1 MKEDAMG
8 FEEKSA
14 EHKTSTS
21 NMEVDAKTQ
30 QEVYLSLN
38 KICNM
43 TITQASVLGTTIKIP
58 VPILIFR
65 KYTLRFP
72 FPEIKKN

>member
-14 EHKTSTS
+14 EHKASIS

-43 TITQASVLGTTIKIP
+43 TITQASGLGTTIKY
-58 VPILIFR
+58 R
-65 KYTLRFP
+65 YQY
-72 FPEIKKN
+72 